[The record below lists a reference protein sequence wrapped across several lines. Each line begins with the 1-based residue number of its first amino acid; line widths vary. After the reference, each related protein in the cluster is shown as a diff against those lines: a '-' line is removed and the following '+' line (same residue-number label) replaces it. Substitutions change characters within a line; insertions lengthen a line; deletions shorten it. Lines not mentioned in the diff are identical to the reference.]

1 MADRVKPMG
10 MDRALISK
18 EASSP
23 SKVNSFRSAPLRRQ
37 PSADN
42 PYKRM
47 GAKYDSGLEY
57 EVRGWIKQLIGEDIG
72 EGPSN
77 VEKSLRDGV
86 ILCNLMKKVIDGTP
100 SESLPAACAKTDLK
114 SSPSELPFK
123 QMENI
128 EKFLKAAHKYGV
140 PNTSLFQTVELYEAR
155 NLPMVLATI
164 SHVGTEAQRH
174 NYQGPTIGSK
184 PTEKHQVQFS
194 YEQLKQ
200 SHGTIGLQSGT
211 NKFATQKGM
220 RIGSIRHISDIKAD
234 DLLKEGNT
242 LLTLQAGTNRFASQ
256 KGMTGFGAVRHIADI
271 RADQFDKDGE
281 NIITL
286 QAGTNKFA
294 SQKGMT
300 GFGAVRHVS
309 DIRADD
315 FDPATQ
321 SHIGLQA
328 GSNQFASQKGMT
340 GFGAVRHICDIRADD
355 LDREAQA
362 EIPLQYGTNR
372 GASQR
377 GMTSFGSQRHIADIK
392 VSDLAEDMKRQDLNM
407 TPKEYQAFRQQME
420 ATEQKNEEPQY
431 E

>member
-18 EASSP
+18 DAP
-23 SKVNSFRSAPLRRQ
+23 KANSFRSSPLRRQ
-37 PSADN
+37 PSCDN

-47 GAKYDSGLEY
+47 GAKYDPAVEA
-57 EVRGWIKQLIGEDIG
+57 EVRGWLQQLLGEDIG
-72 EGPSN
+72 EGPTN
-77 VEKSLRDGV
+77 LEKNLRDG
-86 ILCNLMKKVIDGTP
+86 ITLCNLMKKVIDGTP
-100 SESLPAACAKTDLK
+100 SESLPTACAKVDLK

-184 PTEKHQVQFS
+184 PTEKHRVKFS

-211 NKFATQKGM
+211 NKFASQKGM
-220 RIGSIRHISDIKAD
+220 RIGSIRHISDIRVD
-234 DLLKEGNT
+234 DLDKESNT
-242 LLTLQAGTNRFASQ
+242 TLTLQAGTNRFASQ

-271 RADQFDKDGE
+271 RADDASKEGE

-300 GFGAVRHVS
+300 GFGAIRHVS
-309 DIRADD
+309 DIRSDD
-315 FDPATQ
+315 CDPNTQ

-362 EIPLQYGTNR
+362 EIPLQYGTNK
-372 GASQR
+372 GASQK

-392 VSDLAEDMKRQDLNM
+392 VSDLAEDMKRQDLDM
-407 TPKEYQAFRQQME
+407 TPKEYQQYRQQME
-420 ATEQKNEEPQY
+420 QTEQQAPEY